1 MQQHVTILSWIYIIF
16 VVLGILGGFGL
27 LFVMLGAGALAHD
40 RQALLATGI
49 IGFVIAGVLVV
60 LSLPSLLAGWGLT
73 KRREWAR
80 ILTIVIAVLG
90 IVMLAGFGWQL
101 SSRLSAMDL
110 NPGIRQEIE
119 SQRVK
124 LAAIEI
130 PREIDIGVRQK
141 IRQAIDESFVAAFR
155 LVMLIA
161 SGLVLLS
168 AATAS
173 DHGSSE

>member
-16 VVLGILGGFGL
+16 GVLGILGGFGL

-80 ILTIVIAVLG
+80 ILAIILGVIHL
-90 IVMLAGFGWQL
+90 LAFPVGTAIGAYTLWAL
-101 SSRLSAMDL
+101 L
-110 NPGIRQEIE
+110 NDQT
-119 SQRVK
+119 K
-124 LAAIEI
+124 ALFA
-130 PREIDIGVRQK
+130 
-141 IRQAIDESFVAAFR
+141 
-155 LVMLIA
+155 
-161 SGLVLLS
+161 
-168 AATAS
+168 
-173 DHGSSE
+173 

>member
-16 VVLGILGGFGL
+16 GVLGILGGFGL

-80 ILTIVIAVLG
+80 ILAIILGVIHL
-90 IVMLAGFGWQL
+90 LAFPVGT
-101 SSRLSAMDL
+101 SNRRLHVVGA
-110 NPGIRQEIE
+110 
-119 SQRVK
+119 SQRS
-124 LAAIEI
+124 
-130 PREIDIGVRQK
+130 GQG
-141 IRQAIDESFVAAFR
+141 AFR
-155 LVMLIA
+155 VTGRF
-161 SGLVLLS
+161 STSEGRSRCTCRS
-168 AATAS
+168 AV
-173 DHGSSE
+173 

>member
-16 VVLGILGGFGL
+16 GVLGILGGFGL

-80 ILTIVIAVLG
+80 ILAIILGVIW
-90 IVMLAGFGWQL
+90 LAGVYYRFRTGG
-101 SSRLSAMDL
+101 RLVT
-110 NPGIRQEIE
+110 RQE
-119 SQRVK
+119 
-124 LAAIEI
+124 
-130 PREIDIGVRQK
+130 RERRG
-141 IRQAIDESFVAAFR
+141 F
-155 LVMLIA
+155 
-161 SGLVLLS
+161 
-168 AATAS
+168 
-173 DHGSSE
+173 